1 VGTGGYQG
9 AFARYSLTHEDEV
22 LALPDGL
29 TLRQAA
35 LAEPLAVA
43 LHGIT
48 QARVEPGHRVIV
60 FGAGPIGALTTAA
73 LAARGVTHLTVVE
86 PTPSRQALAMA
97 VGATRVVTPDELDAP
112 GWHPGHLIE
121 GPYDRA
127 LECSGNRAAMEQALG
142 QLGRMGRLVL
152 VGAGIPREIPG
163 VLDDLYFYEGP
174 LGATFVGQVPT
185 ITVWAPTAQSVNL
198 VRFDATLLGSDTAG
212 SFSLYFD
219 GSDVGLTTTGE
230 DVDAVEVLTGG
241 TLVVSTLNTVSANGA
256 AGEDE
261 DLLAFAPTSL
271 GPNTAGSFSLYFDGS
286 DVQLTASGEDVDAA
300 AVGSDGR
307 IHLSTLSNFA
317 VTGASGADEDD
328 VVFTSTSLG
337 DTTAGTYSS
346 PVYFDGSVHG
356 LSANDVNAIDLP

>member
-1 VGTGGYQG
+1 MSAVELPATMPAAVYREKGRLEVAEVAIPAVGPHDVLLEVSHCGVCGSDIHFVLEGWGTPDAIEGHEYTGVVAAIGREVTRWTVGQPVVAGPSRRCGECEPCRLGRPSLCLHRGDVGTGGYQG

-73 LAARGVTHLTVVE
+73 LAARGVTDLTVVE

-97 VGATRVVTPDELDAP
+97 VGATRVVTPDELDEP

-127 LECSGNRAAMEQALG
+127 LECSGNRVAMEQALG

-152 VGAGIPREIPG
+152 VGAGINPP
-163 VLDDLYFYEGP
+163 
-174 LGATFVGQVPT
+174 
-185 ITVWAPTAQSVNL
+185 
-198 VRFDATLLGSDTAG
+198 RFDANRIMLNELEITGAFVYDATGFEDALALLPALPLEHLIEPVDVTLDGL
-212 SFSLYFD
+212 FD
-219 GSDVGLTTTGE
+219 ALE
-230 DVDAVEVLTGG
+230 RL
-241 TLVVSTLNTVSANGA
+241 A
-256 AGEDE
+256 AGQ
-261 DLLAFAPTSL
+261 LA
-271 GPNTAGSFSLYFDGS
+271 GK
-286 DVQLTASGEDVDAA
+286 VM
-300 AVGSDGR
+300 
-307 IHLSTLSNFA
+307 
-317 VTGASGADEDD
+317 
-328 VVFTSTSLG
+328 
-337 DTTAGTYSS
+337 
-346 PVYFDGSVHG
+346 
-356 LSANDVNAIDLP
+356 VNPGGVP